1 MTVKELVL
9 ITALDLKIT
18 VTDKNVTYNL
28 DENNCSCPLDNHVV
42 TFVNIE
48 EDELFV
54 ICEQLRHNNLTV
66 IEYISDLC
74 FDDLV
79 KVIKEHKVVC
89 EGFPLELRTN
99 SPPNILNSLIKNIT
113 HESGANYET
122 TINLYI
128 S

>member
-9 ITALDLKIT
+9 ITTVDLNIT
-18 VTDKNVTYNL
+18 VTDNNVTYNL
-28 DENNCSCPLDNHVV
+28 DAHNCSCPLDNYVV
-42 TFVNIE
+42 TCVNIE
-48 EDELFV
+48 EDELFI

-89 EGFPLELRTN
+89 EGYPLELRTN
-99 SPPNILNSLIKNIT
+99 ATQKLLNSLIKNIT
-113 HESGANYET
+113 HESGDAYEN